1 MRRHARRGEA
11 GGQVSTRPSP
21 GRDASAR
28 RPEPPLTLASER
40 GAEVGRR
47 IGVPLM
53 RGLWKPRVLGAWKVP
68 ATGPAIFAVNHSHN
82 IDGPMVLSVAPR
94 PTHFLI
100 KKEAFVGVLGS
111 FLTGIGQV
119 QVDRTATDRTA
130 ITRALAV
137 LDNGGVLGI
146 FPEGTRG
153 EGDFASL
160 RAGLAYFAVRSGA
173 PIVPVAVLGSSE
185 RRGRLIKALPPLRS
199 RIDVVFGDPFDAGDG
214 TGRRTR
220 RTLDEATERIQK
232 QLTEHLEMARRL
244 TGR

>member
-1 MRRHARRGEA
+1 MTEA
-11 GGQVSTRPSP
+11 
-21 GRDASAR
+21 ASA
-28 RPEPPLTLASER
+28 R

-47 IGVPLM
+47 IGVGLM
-53 RGLWKPRVLGAWKVP
+53 YGLWKPRVLGAWKVP
-68 ATGPAIFAVNHSHN
+68 ATGPVIFAVNHSHN
-82 IDGPMVLSVAPR
+82 IDGPMVMGVAPR

-100 KKEAFVGVLGS
+100 KKEAFVGPLGR

-119 QVDRTATDRTA
+119 KVDRESTDRTA
-130 ITRALAV
+130 IARALGV
-137 LDNGGVLGI
+137 LEAGEVLGI

-185 RRGRLIKALPPLRS
+185 RQGRLMKGLPPLRS
-199 RIDVVFGDPFDAGDG
+199 RVDVVFGDPFEAGDG
-214 TGRRTR
+214 SGRRTR
-220 RTLDEATERIQK
+220 RALDEATERIQK
-232 QLTEHLEMARRL
+232 QLTEHLENARRL

>member
-1 MRRHARRGEA
+1 
-11 GGQVSTRPSP
+11 VTTVPV
-21 GRDASAR
+21 
-28 RPEPPLTLASER
+28 ASER

-47 IGVPLM
+47 IGVGLM
-53 RGLWKPRVLGAWKVP
+53 YGLWRPRVLGAWRMP
-68 ATGPAIFAVNHSHN
+68 ATGPAILAVNHSHN
-82 IDGPMVLSVAPR
+82 IDGPMVMGVAPR

-100 KKEAFVGVLGS
+100 KKEAFIGPLGR

-119 QVDRTATDRTA
+119 KVDRESTDRTA
-130 ITRALAV
+130 IARALGV
-137 LDNGGVLGI
+137 LEAGGVLGI

-185 RRGRLIKALPPLRS
+185 RRGRLMKGLPPLRS
-199 RIDVVFGDPFDAGDG
+199 RVDVVFGEPFEAGDG
-214 TGRRTR
+214 SGRRTR
-220 RTLDEATERIQK
+220 RALDEATERIQK
-232 QLTEHLEMARRL
+232 QLTEHLENARRL